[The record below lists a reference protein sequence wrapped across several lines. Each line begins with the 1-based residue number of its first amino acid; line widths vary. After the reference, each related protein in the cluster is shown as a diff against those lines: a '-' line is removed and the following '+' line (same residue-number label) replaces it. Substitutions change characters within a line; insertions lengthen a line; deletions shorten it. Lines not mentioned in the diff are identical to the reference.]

1 MLLLAACAPPPPA
14 PTPAPPQPTPTSV
27 HADVIATYASSPA
40 ATAVVVAAATSV
52 AASTVQISEATVD
65 TGNFE
70 NSSITLHNSGTQP
83 VDLSG
88 WVILVGSYRVKF
100 PTNDY
105 MTLAPASSKIVHLS
119 SSNDPVSGDNLYLG
133 MGAVSVGTAGADLWR
148 QDRPGQLGRQGREH
162 LSGALTCVF

>member
-1 MLLLAACAPPPPA
+1 MR
-14 PTPAPPQPTPTSV
+14 SS
-27 HADVIATYASSPA
+27 ADRAHTFASSPA
-40 ATAVVVAAATSV
+40 ATAAVVAAATSV
-52 AASTVQISEATVD
+52 ATSTVQISEASVD
-65 TGNFE
+65 PGDFE
-70 NSSITLHNSGTQP
+70 GSSITLHNNGTQP

-133 MGAVSVGTAGADLWR
+133 MGAVSVGTG
-148 QDRPGQLGRQGREH
+148 GMT
-162 LSGALTCVF
+162 SGDKIVLVNSDGKVASTYPAP